1 MEELGVFLILCGTM
15 FFGSYA
21 AGFVPLAFT
30 FSESKVR
37 LLSILGAGL
46 LVGTALSVILP
57 EGVEALQPKLQPYVS
72 SHHKDNH
79 IAKQILEEN
88 SNGANDGHPPRIVPK
103 DAEMHAN
110 VPMDV
115 NAHGDGNSQVKR
127 EKRQIHAEF
136 DKETGEQLHTEPE
149 EHHDHKE
156 IGPTIGYSLV
166 FGFILMLLVDQITKS
181 KQTGRQKLTAT
192 VGLVVHSAVDGI
204 ALGSASMVNKSDIQ
218 LIVFV
223 AIMLHKA
230 PASFGLTT
238 ILMVEG
244 LERSKIKKH
253 LFVFSSAAP
262 IGALLT
268 YFLMPKGSIE
278 ASSSSTGIM
287 LLFSAGTFLYVATV
301 HVLPELAA
309 RRPESHMPLPTN
321 PSSSTTSPSH
331 SHQGAD
337 FTCRELIILI
347 IGSLLPSILASGHHH

>member
-1 MEELGVFLILCGTM
+1 MEELGLFLVLCSTM
-15 FFGSYA
+15 FIGSYA

-46 LVGTALSVILP
+46 LVGTALAVILP
-57 EGVEALQPKLQPYVS
+57 EGVEALQPKHSHLVPHN
-72 SHHKDNH
+72 HHKDTH
-79 IAKQILEEN
+79 IAKQILEE
-88 SNGANDGHPPRIVPK
+88 SNEENDAAAHPPRIVPK
-103 DAEMHAN
+103 DAEMHAD

-115 NAHGDGNSQVKR
+115 NAHGDGNSQAKR

-136 DKETGEQLHTEPE
+136 DKETGAQVHTEAE
-149 EHHDHKE
+149 EHAEEKE

-166 FGFILMLLVDQITKS
+166 FGFILMLLVDQITKL
-181 KQTGRQKLTAT
+181 KQTGRQRLTAT
-192 VGLVVHSAVDGI
+192 VGLVVHAAVDGI
-204 ALGSASMVNKSDIQ
+204 ALGSASVVNKSDIQ

-262 IGALLT
+262 VGALLT
-268 YFLMPKGSIE
+268 YFLIPKGSIDS
-278 ASSSSTGIM
+278 SSSSTGIM

-309 RRPESHMPLPTN
+309 RRPESHLPLPTSPN
-321 PSSSTTSPSH
+321 SSPH
-331 SHQGAD
+331 SHQSGAD
-337 FTCRELIILI
+337 FTLKEIIILI
-347 IGSLLPSILASGHHH
+347 IGSLLPSLLASGHHH

>member
-1 MEELGVFLILCGTM
+1 M
-15 FFGSYA
+15 FIGSYA

-46 LVGTALSVILP
+46 LVGTALAVILP
-57 EGVEALQPKLQPYVS
+57 EGVEALQPKHSHVS
-72 SHHKDNH
+72 PHNSHKDTH
-79 IAKQILEEN
+79 IAKQILEE
-88 SNGANDGHPPRIVPK
+88 SNGENDAHPPRIVPK
-103 DAEMHAN
+103 DAEMHAD

-115 NAHGDGNSQVKR
+115 NAHGDGGNSQPKR
-127 EKRQIHAEF
+127 EKRQAHAEF
-136 DKETGEQLHTEPE
+136 DKETDQQVHTEE
-149 EHHDHKE
+149 THHEHAE

-181 KQTGRQKLTAT
+181 KQTGRQRLTAT
-192 VGLVVHSAVDGI
+192 VGLVVHAAVDGI
-204 ALGSASMVNKSDIQ
+204 ALGSASVVNKSDIQ

-262 IGALLT
+262 VGALLT
-268 YFLMPKGSIE
+268 YFLIPKGSID
-278 ASSSSTGIM
+278 SSSSTTGIM

-301 HVLPELAA
+301 HVLPELAS
-309 RRPESHMPLPTN
+309 RKSESHLPLPTS
-321 PSSSTTSPSH
+321 PSSSTSTH
-331 SHQGAD
+331 SHQNGAD
-337 FTCRELIILI
+337 FTCKELIILI
-347 IGSLLPSILASGHHH
+347 IGSLLPSLLASGHHH